1 MANLYITE
9 QNSILRKT
17 GNRLILQKENKTLL
31 DVQCHKIDAVLIFG
45 NVQFTTQAVNE
56 LCDQGIEMSILSRNC
71 RLKGQISS
79 PFTKNIELRLMQFK
93 QYWNDNF
100 RLDISKIFL
109 EGKIQNSLNFI
120 RRFAYN
126 HPEIGL
132 SEEISEILKR
142 KKSIDA
148 AEGLDQLFGI
158 EGSASRAHFKAL
170 GKMVLKEFMFEHRSK
185 RPPKDPVNALL
196 SLSYTMIYNEI
207 SSLLDGLGFDP
218 YLGYFHYPDYG
229 RASLAS
235 DLMEEFRTP
244 VGEGFTLNMI
254 NRGILKSKDFYT
266 SPTGSVLLKRAALK
280 RYFAEYET
288 FLTRE
293 MEYPK
298 AEKKTGFRKLF
309 RFQAEKMAKAI
320 QGTGSY
326 TPFVL
331 EI

>member
-17 GNRLILQKENKTLL
+17 GNRLVLEKDDKTLL

-45 NVQFTTQAVNE
+45 NVQVTTQALTE
-56 LCDQGIEMSILSRNC
+56 LCDQGIELSILSRNG
-71 RLKGQISS
+71 RLKGQISA

-93 QYWNDNF
+93 QYWNEIF
-100 RLDISKIFL
+100 RLDISKIIL
-109 EGKIQNSLNFI
+109 DGKIQNSLNFI

-126 HPEIGL
+126 HPETGL
-132 SEEISEILKR
+132 TEEISKILKHQ
-142 KKSIDA
+142 KNINSA
-148 AEGLDQLFGI
+148 TELDQLFGI
-158 EGSASRAHFKAL
+158 EGSAAKAHFKAL
-170 GKMVLKEFMFEHRSK
+170 GKMVLKEFIFENRSK

-218 YLGYFHYPDYG
+218 YLGYFHHPDYG

-244 VGEGFTLNMI
+244 VGEGFTLTLI
-254 NRGILKSKDFYT
+254 NRGILKSRDFYA
-266 SPTGSVLLKRAALK
+266 SSGGILMKRDALK
-280 RYFAEYET
+280 RYFKEYEI
-288 FLTRE
+288 FLNRD
-293 MEYPK
+293 MEHPK
-298 AEKKTGFRKLF
+298 SNEKTNFRKLF

-320 QGTGSY
+320 QGNGDY